1 MDIVKRTVTANSNK
15 LITTN
20 GEAVPSLISSAWNL
34 SDINEDIALV
44 DQNGQKVPFVIIL
57 LSEGAIK
64 VILSGGMEYTI
75 SEALKV
81 KDRYPEWT
89 VGIDVKVE
97 ERYQC
102 DDILW
107 ECIKDHKT
115 QENWKLSLATASLWK
130 VVVEDHEGTE
140 DDPIPYTPPME
151 LFNGKFYTQ
160 DGVKYKCT
168 RDSGTPLSHDL
179 KDLVGTYVETV

>member
-44 DQNGQKVPFVIIL
+44 DQNGQKVPFVIIP

-75 SEALKV
+75 SEAEVSTNIGMPLMYMVQKIV
-81 KDRYPEWT
+81 K
-89 VGIDVKVE
+89 
-97 ERYQC
+97 
-102 DDILW
+102 
-107 ECIKDHKT
+107 
-115 QENWKLSLATASLWK
+115 
-130 VVVEDHEGTE
+130 EGT
-140 DDPIPYTPPME
+140 T
-151 LFNGKFYTQ
+151 
-160 DGVKYKCT
+160 V
-168 RDSGTPLSHDL
+168 SSLSI
-179 KDLVGTYVETV
+179 GI